1 MKNTLRFLSA
11 AIVLTLFAC
20 GSSQELQ
27 ERVPAQFGKVTYTYS
42 SDGIQLEIPVVAIQD
57 NRMQLDTVYFHGMKS
72 ELVKDQEKPNRYVAN
87 FNIGSSDMVMSSD
100 PTEEYGNKAPQKPEK
115 SPFKI
120 NDDEAILVF
129 KQDEQTKF
137 YKLTGIVEK
146 E

>member
-1 MKNTLRFLSA
+1 MKNTLLFLSA

-27 ERVPAQFGKVTYTYS
+27 ERVPTLFGKVTYTYS

-57 NRMQLDTVYFHGMKS
+57 NRMSLDSVYFHGMKS
-72 ELVKDQEKPNRYVAN
+72 GLVQDEEKPNRYVAN
-87 FNIGSSDMVMSSD
+87 FSVGSSDMVMSSD
-100 PTEEYGNKAPQKPEK
+100 PAEEYGNKAPQKPEK

-120 NDDEAILVF
+120 NEDEAILVF
-129 KQDEQTKF
+129 TQDEQIKY